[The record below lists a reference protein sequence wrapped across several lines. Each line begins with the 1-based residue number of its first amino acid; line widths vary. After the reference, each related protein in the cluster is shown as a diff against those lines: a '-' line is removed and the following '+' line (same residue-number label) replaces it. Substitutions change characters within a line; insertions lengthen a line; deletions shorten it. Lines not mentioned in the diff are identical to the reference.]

1 MNSDSDIYDYD
12 QSLFFRLLDTPKFR
26 LKFEFVQQKQGL
38 IVCPL
43 ELKQFQI
50 NNLKKQ
56 NDLIDTHLYLPSP
69 FYKNHF
75 IPLNSLISFA
85 SMSSYFSSSN
95 DILNVNFN
103 DSLFMLDHS
112 PLVYLIL
119 NSDYEQQQQP
129 EMILKYK
136 RNQICK
142 DVKLL
147 NVQTGYTNNKK
158 TYKILIVNKRLRFS
172 RREVKS
178 QYQSKVING
187 NHSDVDEETND
198 GNEINTNENNSDH
211 FEVILIFFVCNK
223 ISFL

>member
-187 NHSDVDEETND
+187 NHSDVDEEND
-198 GNEINTNENNSDH
+198 EENEINCNDNNQDQI
-211 FEVILIFFVCNK
+211 EVIFV
-223 ISFL
+223 